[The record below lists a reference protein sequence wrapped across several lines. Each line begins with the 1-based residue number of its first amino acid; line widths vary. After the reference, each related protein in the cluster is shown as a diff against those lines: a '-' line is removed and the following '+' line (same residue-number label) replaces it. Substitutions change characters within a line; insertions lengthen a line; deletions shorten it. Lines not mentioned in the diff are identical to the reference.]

1 MVVTFCILWRHQHA
15 KLAGFSAFLPTFL
28 LAGFTDAL
36 PEIFRV
42 PVSRVFFV
50 LVLLSLLTLLAGIAF
65 NRMGLEDF
73 EVDLS
78 LRTVKVSSVAAGV
91 LTSLLPFAARNLGM
105 IFLQPGVMPVLQ
117 SAVASVKLSSRALLV
132 AKAKHTFAVLQ
143 VAHANKAMAKAE
155 RSISYRSSTRFS
167 IRGSSMA
174 RDRADVSDH
183 AAHLEGVLCA
193 EDEEPQEPLDARA
206 AAGAAARVAAFD
218 MPVPAISEVPLE
230 TLGEI
235 LVKILRA
242 MESEFSSIQ
251 TTLSSIPGVECRRFR
266 HVAARIRRCG
276 DLSVMLAVSGMDIV
290 TLTNFAVEEAHLRRC
305 LVASRK
311 PVEVKTVNTL
321 LPAVARVFLK
331 SKLVQALS
339 NVVWAAATI
348 PAFLVMYDVRPDYHW
363 WLTSLCVFSLPGVA
377 FVSSCLNRKVLAKL
391 LTTFQPTS
399 SPPFQPVYILF
410 WIVIMFGTFAALWR
424 KHPAKIVSL
433 ALWLPA
439 VMMATLVDAYPEAGR
454 TLTSR

>member
-1 MVVTFCILWRHQHA
+1 
-15 KLAGFSAFLPTFL
+15 
-28 LAGFTDAL
+28 
-36 PEIFRV
+36 
-42 PVSRVFFV
+42 
-50 LVLLSLLTLLAGIAF
+50 
-65 NRMGLEDF
+65 
-73 EVDLS
+73 
-78 LRTVKVSSVAAGV
+78 
-91 LTSLLPFAARNLGM
+91 
-105 IFLQPGVMPVLQ
+105 
-117 SAVASVKLSSRALLV
+117 
-132 AKAKHTFAVLQ
+132 
-143 VAHANKAMAKAE
+143 
-155 RSISYRSSTRFS
+155 
-167 IRGSSMA
+167 
-174 RDRADVSDH
+174 
-183 AAHLEGVLCA
+183 
-193 EDEEPQEPLDARA
+193 
-206 AAGAAARVAAFD
+206 

-235 LVKILRA
+235 LVTASGKILPVLA

-251 TTLSSIPGVECRRFR
+251 TTLSSIPGIECRRFC
-266 HVAARIRRCG
+266 HVAARIQRCG
-276 DLSVMLAVSGMDIV
+276 DLCVRLAVLGMDMV
-290 TLTNFAVEEAHLRRC
+290 TLTNFAVEEAQLRRC

-311 PVEVKTVNTL
+311 PVEVKTVDTL

-331 SKLVQALS
+331 YKLVQALS

-348 PAFLVMYDVRPDYHW
+348 PAFLVMYDVRPDYQW

-454 TLTSR
+454 TFTSR

>member
-1 MVVTFCILWRHQHA
+1 
-15 KLAGFSAFLPTFL
+15 
-28 LAGFTDAL
+28 
-36 PEIFRV
+36 
-42 PVSRVFFV
+42 
-50 LVLLSLLTLLAGIAF
+50 
-65 NRMGLEDF
+65 
-73 EVDLS
+73 
-78 LRTVKVSSVAAGV
+78 
-91 LTSLLPFAARNLGM
+91 
-105 IFLQPGVMPVLQ
+105 
-117 SAVASVKLSSRALLV
+117 
-132 AKAKHTFAVLQ
+132 
-143 VAHANKAMAKAE
+143 
-155 RSISYRSSTRFS
+155 
-167 IRGSSMA
+167 MA

-193 EDEEPQEPLDARA
+193 EEEEPQEPLDARA

-230 TLGEI
+230 TLGEV

-242 MESEFSSIQ
+242 LESEFSSIQ

-276 DLSVMLAVSGMDIV
+276 DLSVKLAVSGMDMV

-311 PVEVKTVNTL
+311 PVEVRTANTL
-321 LPAVARVFLK
+321 LPAVARVFLR
-331 SKLVQALS
+331 SRLVQALGNLAWGAS
-339 NVVWAAATI
+339 AI
-348 PAFLVMYDVRPDYHW
+348 PAFLVVFDVRPEYQW

-377 FVSSCLNRKVLAKL
+377 FVSSCFNRKVVAKL
-391 LTTFQPTS
+391 VTTFQPTS

-410 WIVIMFGTFAALWR
+410 WILVMSGTLAALWR

-433 ALWLPA
+433 ALWLPSFI
-439 VMMATLVDAYPEAGR
+439 MATLVDSYPEAGR